1 MGRIQTFDELSTREL
16 YEILRVR
23 SAVFVLEQNCNY
35 VDMDGI
41 DFRAIHV
48 ALWQGSEIVAYCR
61 VFVDEGSGKWHIGR
75 VLTTQRNKHYG
86 VRLMEMAIKVA
97 GSKGADVVEIDAQS
111 YATGFY
117 EKVGFEVCSD
127 EFLIDGIKH
136 KKMRVEV

>member
-1 MGRIQTFDELSTREL
+1 
-16 YEILRVR
+16 
-23 SAVFVLEQNCNY
+23 
-35 VDMDGI
+35 
-41 DFRAIHV
+41 
-48 ALWQGSEIVAYCR
+48 
-61 VFVDEGSGKWHIGR
+61 
-75 VLTTQRNKHYG
+75 
-86 VRLMEMAIKVA
+86 MEMAIKVA

>member
-1 MGRIQTFDELSTREL
+1 MTTEMSGAGPVGRIQTFDELSTREL

-61 VFVDEGSGKWHIGR
+61 VFVERQVAHWSCPDDTEEQALRGKADGDGDKGGWK
-75 VLTTQRNKHYG
+75 QR
-86 VRLMEMAIKVA
+86 
-97 GSKGADVVEIDAQS
+97 
-111 YATGFY
+111 
-117 EKVGFEVCSD
+117 C
-127 EFLIDGIKH
+127 
-136 KKMRVEV
+136 